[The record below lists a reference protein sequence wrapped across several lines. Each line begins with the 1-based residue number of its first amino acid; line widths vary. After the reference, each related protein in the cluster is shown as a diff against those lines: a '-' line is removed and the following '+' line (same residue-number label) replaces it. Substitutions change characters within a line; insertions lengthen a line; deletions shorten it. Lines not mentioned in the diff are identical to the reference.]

1 MIPVT
6 KPFLPPKEEVI
17 QYLDEIWERNWFT
30 NDGPLVKM
38 LEDKLRRYLE
48 LEHLLFVSNGT
59 IALQIALKAL
69 KIEGEVITTPFSYVA
84 TTSSIVWENCTP
96 VFVDIDPETW
106 NIDPV
111 LIEKSIT
118 KETTAI
124 LATHVFGNP
133 CDVDAIQNIANSH
146 GLKVIYDSAHAFGS
160 TYKDKP
166 IMTYGDI
173 NAISFHATKLYHT
186 VEGGAIVTN
195 SLQLAKRMMYM
206 RNFGHDGPGRF
217 NGIGINGKNSE
228 VHAAVGLVNLNY
240 ANEVLTK
247 RRDNYDR
254 YKSNLQGEM
263 LTFQKINDVGTSN
276 HSYMPVLFQNE
287 KALNEILTELNDNNI
302 FPRRYFYPS
311 LDELDYVESGKMK
324 VSQDISSRILCLPTF
339 HDLTINQIDFICSF
353 FKK

>member
-111 LIEKSIT
+111 LIEK
-118 KETTAI
+118 
-124 LATHVFGNP
+124 
-133 CDVDAIQNIANSH
+133 
-146 GLKVIYDSAHAFGS
+146 
-160 TYKDKP
+160 
-166 IMTYGDI
+166 
-173 NAISFHATKLYHT
+173 
-186 VEGGAIVTN
+186 
-195 SLQLAKRMMYM
+195 
-206 RNFGHDGPGRF
+206 
-217 NGIGINGKNSE
+217 
-228 VHAAVGLVNLNY
+228 
-240 ANEVLTK
+240 
-247 RRDNYDR
+247 
-254 YKSNLQGEM
+254 
-263 LTFQKINDVGTSN
+263 
-276 HSYMPVLFQNE
+276 
-287 KALNEILTELNDNNI
+287 
-302 FPRRYFYPS
+302 
-311 LDELDYVESGKMK
+311 
-324 VSQDISSRILCLPTF
+324 
-339 HDLTINQIDFICSF
+339 
-353 FKK
+353 